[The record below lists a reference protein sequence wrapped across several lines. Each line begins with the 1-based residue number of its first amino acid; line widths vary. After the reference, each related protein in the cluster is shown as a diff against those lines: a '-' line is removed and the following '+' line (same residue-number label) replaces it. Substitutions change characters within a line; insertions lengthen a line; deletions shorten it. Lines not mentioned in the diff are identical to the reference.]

1 MSKFIPRK
9 IKKACKG
16 ATLVYNNE
24 CTLIKVQFKHKHNTK
39 WQRKAFAYIVRQE
52 GAKLKMIEEDA
63 WLTFQEAVKRYRH
76 EQFNPPVLE
85 RKGL

>member
-24 CTLIKVQFKHKHNTK
+24 CALTKVLFKVRRNTK

-52 GAKLKMIEEDA
+52 QVKLKWIEEDTWA
-63 WLTFQEAVKRYRH
+63 LFQETVKRHRH
-76 EQFNPPVLE
+76 E
-85 RKGL
+85 

>member
-1 MSKFIPRK
+1 MSKSIPRK

-24 CTLIKVQFKHKHNTK
+24 CVLIKVRFKHKRNTK
-39 WQRKAFAYIVRQE
+39 WRRKVFAYIVRQE
-52 GAKLKMIEEDA
+52 QVRLKVIEEDT
-63 WLTFQEAVKRYRH
+63 WILFQETVKRHRH
-76 EQFNPPVLE
+76 EQINSPVLE

>member
-9 IKKACKG
+9 IKKACKN
-16 ATLVYNNE
+16 ATLVYNNK
-24 CTLIKVQFKHKHNTK
+24 CTLIKVICKVKRNTK
-39 WQRKAFAYIVRQE
+39 WKREFVAYIVRQE

>member
-9 IKKACKG
+9 IKKACKD

-24 CTLIKVQFKHKHNTK
+24 CTLIKVLFKRNTK
-39 WQRKAFAYIVRQE
+39 WRRKAFANIVRQE
-52 GAKLKMIEEDA
+52 QVKLKVIEEDT
-63 WLTFQEAVKRYRH
+63 WILFQETVKRHRH
-76 EQFNPPVLE
+76 EQINSPVSE